1 MTPAP
6 TAASTGGDA
15 ATARS
20 AAARGTPGLGLLV
33 TLLVGSIIGS
43 GIFGLPQS
51 MAAGAGAGAIV
62 TGWAITGVG
71 MLMLALV
78 YQTLSRRKPAL
89 DNGVDACARA
99 VSGEYVG
106 FNSAWGYWV
115 SAWIGN
121 VGYLVAAFGAPF
133 DDVPWVAKAR
143 DDHDAFTSLMIE
155 RGVQVLEMHD
165 LLAQTVSDLAARAG
179 LLDRKLGPDFID
191 AEAAQTLR
199 PGLEALPRC
208 VGPSDLLL
216 PPLPNTL
223 FTRDSSCWI
232 GSGVALC
239 AMFWPARRQEALLT
253 AAVYRFHPAFRD
265 PSGRPPTEW
274 WGDPDR
280 DHGLASLEGG
290 DVMPLG
296 GAEGVVLVGM
306 GERSSPQAASQ
317 LARTLFERGAAT
329 LVLAAQ
335 IPKSRGAVHPDTV
348 FTLCDV
354 DLVTVF
360 PELVDAIRVQS
371 IRPGSREGSLD
382 GRIEAKPF
390 LGVVADASG
399 LPTLPSVA
407 IGGDACESERE
418 QWDDGINP
426 LALSPGVVMAYDRNT
441 DTDTDTNT
449 LLRKAGVEVT
459 TIPGGEFGRGRG
471 GSHCMS
477 CPIERDAV

>member
-15 ATARS
+15 ATART
-20 AAARGTPGLGLLV
+20 AAAPGTPGLGLLV

-89 DNGVDACARA
+89 DNGVYPYARA
-99 VSGEYVG
+99 LSGVYVG

-143 DDHDAFTSLMIE
+143 DDHDAFTSAMIE

-191 AEAAQTLR
+191 PEAAQTLR

-223 FTRDSSCWI
+223 FTRDSSYWI

-239 AMFWPARRQEALLT
+239 EMFWPARRQEALLT

-360 PELVDAIRVQS
+360 PELVDAIRVHS

-441 DTDTDTNT
+441 DTDTNT

-471 GSHCMS
+471 GSHWMS